1 MVAVQGCA
9 PQVLCCAEY
18 RRVMAALAEQQHF
31 PEHHWAYDGQKILY
45 TAGMFLPQAETVY
58 EVSRLFAISVPMR
71 MSNLIIYLNQESLHL
86 CKPADRNLVGKSTI
100 TPHR

>member
-1 MVAVQGCA
+1 
-9 PQVLCCAEY
+9 
-18 RRVMAALAEQQHF
+18 MAALAEQQHF

-86 CKPADRNLVGKSTI
+86 CKPADRNFVGKSTI